1 MIFVGGGAL
10 EAADEVRALAERLG
24 APVVSYRRGRGV
36 LDDRH
41 PLSHALPGGHALWA
55 KADVVLAVGTRL
67 QLQLA
72 NWGTDDKLALIK
84 VDIDPEEL
92 DRIRTPEI
100 GLAGDAAGRA
110 GAAQPAS
117 CASAGDA
124 QRIASLAAALSRSA
138 SAPRSPCSHRS
149 SAFCARSA
157 TCCPTTAF

>member
-1 MIFVGGGAL
+1 MPPTRCARSPSGSA
-10 EAADEVRALAERLG
+10 RRSS
-24 APVVSYRRGRGV
+24 SYRRGRGV

-72 NWGTDDKLALIK
+72 NWGTDDKLTLIK

-92 DRIRTPEI
+92 DRIRKPEI
-100 GLAGDAAGRA
+100 GLAGDAAAVLARLNQHLA
-110 GAAQPAS
+110 HLPAMR
-117 CASAGDA
+117 G
-124 QRIASLAAALSRSA
+124 RIASRAAARSRSA
-138 SAPRSPCSHRS
+138 SAPRCPCSRRS